1 MQTPQIAALFPCL
14 FLIGSAEVVAG
25 PMMSA
30 MSVDFGV
37 RSSAIAYLP
46 AAYGLS
52 YGAVALIA
60 GTLSDRWGRKL
71 PLQAGLLGFA
81 LLNASIPGAAHLPA
95 AIVLS
100 ALAGLCA
107 AIIQPN
113 PLSLVADESPP
124 EQVGR
129 RLGQV
134 FIGLMLAFVLT
145 PVLAGRLADTL
156 GWRSAYYA
164 LALLSVLAW
173 LAVTRAF
180 ARRPPGAGARTDFLT
195 MHRQAWRTIDV
206 RRRLSV
212 SYLWLGW
219 LAGFGAVVA
228 EVAARKLPLSPTD
241 TGLIAGFFGLA
252 PIPPNIFHRRPPRC
266 PARPAVRGLFFARV
280 AVPPDPPAAPRLHR
294 ALGQAAL
301 PVMAI
306 VAALGLLGFMLPV
319 ESMAQL
325 LLLGLP
331 WAFGY
336 GCAGPLHHARLSA
349 LSERYRG
356 TINSYHASLLN
367 LGIFSVSFLLG
378 AVVPHFPVTL
388 FCALVGAVTLLGA
401 CLLLPWP
408 RLSIPT
414 W

>member
-1 MQTPQIAALFPCL
+1 MQTPQIAALFACL

-60 GTLSDRWGRKL
+60 GPLSDRWGRKL

-113 PLSLVADESPP
+113 ALSLVADESPP

-173 LAVTRAF
+173 LA
-180 ARRPPGAGARTDFLT
+180 
-195 MHRQAWRTIDV
+195 
-206 RRRLSV
+206 
-212 SYLWLGW
+212 
-219 LAGFGAVVA
+219 
-228 EVAARKLPLSPTD
+228 
-241 TGLIAGFFGLA
+241 
-252 PIPPNIFHRRPPRC
+252 
-266 PARPAVRGLFFARV
+266 
-280 AVPPDPPAAPRLHR
+280 
-294 ALGQAAL
+294 
-301 PVMAI
+301 
-306 VAALGLLGFMLPV
+306 
-319 ESMAQL
+319 
-325 LLLGLP
+325 
-331 WAFGY
+331 
-336 GCAGPLHHARLSA
+336 
-349 LSERYRG
+349 
-356 TINSYHASLLN
+356 
-367 LGIFSVSFLLG
+367 
-378 AVVPHFPVTL
+378 
-388 FCALVGAVTLLGA
+388 
-401 CLLLPWP
+401 
-408 RLSIPT
+408 
-414 W
+414 

>member
-1 MQTPQIAALFPCL
+1 MQTPQIAALFACL

-52 YGAVALIA
+52 YGAVALIV
-60 GTLSDRWGRKL
+60 GPLSDRWGRKL

-113 PLSLVADESPP
+113 ALSLVADESPP

-195 MHRQAWRTIDV
+195 THRQAWRTIDV

-228 EVAARKLPLSPTD
+228 EVAARKLPSSPTD

-252 PIPPNIFHRRPPRC
+252 VIAGNL
-266 PARPAVRGLFFARV
+266 AGA
-280 AVPPDPPAAPRLHR
+280 RLHR

-388 FCALVGAVTLLGA
+388 FCALVGAVTLVGA

-408 RLSIPT
+408 RLSIT
-414 W
+414 TR

>member
-1 MQTPQIAALFPCL
+1 MQTQQIAALFACL
-14 FLIGSAEVVAG
+14 FLIGSAEGVAG

-60 GTLSDRWGRKL
+60 GPLSDRWGRKL

-81 LLNASIPGAAHLPA
+81 LLNASIPGAAPLPA

-113 PLSLVADESPP
+113 ALSLVADESPP

-145 PVLAGRLADTL
+145 PVRAGRLADTL

-219 LAGFGAVVA
+219 VGGVGGGGGGGVFGGGGGRGGV
-228 EVAARKLPLSPTD
+228 
-241 TGLIAGFFGLA
+241 GA
-252 PIPPNIFHRRPPRC
+252 P
-266 PARPAVRGLFFARV
+266 
-280 AVPPDPPAAPRLHR
+280 PRLHR

-401 CLLLPWP
+401 CLLLPWS

-414 W
+414 R

>member
-1 MQTPQIAALFPCL
+1 MKTQQIAALFACL

-30 MSVDFGV
+30 MSADFGV

-60 GTLSDRWGRKL
+60 GPLSDRWGRKR

-81 LLNASIPGAAHLPA
+81 LLSAAIPSAPDLLA

-113 PLSLVADESPP
+113 ALSLVSDESPP

-145 PVLAGRLADTL
+145 PVLAGRLADTV

-164 LALLSVLAW
+164 LAVLAVVAW
-173 LAVTRAF
+173 LAVTRVF
-180 ARRPPGAGARTDFLT
+180 ERRTPSTASHTDFLS
-195 MHRQAWRTIDV
+195 MHREALRTPDV

-219 LAGFGAVVA
+219 VAGFGAVVA
-228 EVAARKLPLSPTD
+228 EVLARKLQLSPTD

-252 PIPPNIFHRRPPRC
+252 VIAGNL
-266 PARPAVRGLFFARV
+266 AGG
-280 AVPPDPPAAPRLHR
+280 RLHR
-294 ALGQAAL
+294 ALGEAAL
-301 PVMAI
+301 PAMAI

-319 ESMAQL
+319 TSMTQL
-325 LLLGLP
+325 VLLGLP

-336 GCAGPLHHARLSA
+336 GCAGPLHHAKLSG

-378 AVVPHFPVTL
+378 TVVPRFPVTL
-388 FCALVGAVTLLGA
+388 FCGLAGGVTLVGA

-408 RLSIPT
+408 RRKARTAPA
-414 W
+414 